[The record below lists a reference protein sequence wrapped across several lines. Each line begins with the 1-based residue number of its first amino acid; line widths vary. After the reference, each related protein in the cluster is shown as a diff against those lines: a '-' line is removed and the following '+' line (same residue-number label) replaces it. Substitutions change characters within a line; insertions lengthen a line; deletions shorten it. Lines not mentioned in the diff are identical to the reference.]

1 MRKYFIFKIFIR
13 NIIELILIKIVVMN
27 VLLFRNI
34 ILVVNVIISI
44 KMK

>member
-1 MRKYFIFKIFIR
+1 MFKIFIR

>member
-1 MRKYFIFKIFIR
+1 MRKYFMFKIFIR

>member
-1 MRKYFIFKIFIR
+1 MRKYFMFKNFIR

>member
-1 MRKYFIFKIFIR
+1 MRKYFMFKIFRR